1 MIVRMHRSLA
11 AEWRT
16 RELATAVRD
25 HFVHIHVEL
34 GSAARHPNV
43 QREHVMVLAGEDFVA
58 SLNDQFV
65 LLIAE
70 PLAFMVSY
78 GCGLL
83 QSCIGGDHFSWNQI
97 FANAEMFQ

>member
-1 MIVRMHRSLA
+1 MIVRMDRSLA

-16 RELATAVRD
+16 RQLATAVRD

-34 GSAARHPNV
+34 GAAARHPNV
-43 QREHVMVLAGEDFVA
+43 QREHIMVLYGEDFVA

-65 LLIAE
+65 LLITE
-70 PLAFMVSY
+70 PLVLMVGY
-78 GCGLL
+78 GCGFL

-97 FANAEMFQ
+97 FAYAEV